1 MAATETKRGSE
12 QLHEQQQLSHRH
24 LEQLLKALRE
34 EELEIVHWFPK
45 GIPVPEVLYGA
56 VRVRPELAGKVVGK
70 IVKAEGVRLR
80 LDVFPLGIPFPEEL
94 LIRFETPQ
102 GYVSG

>member
-1 MAATETKRGSE
+1 MATTEKRGSE
-12 QLHEQQQLSHRH
+12 QLEQQALSHKH
-24 LEQLLKALRE
+24 LEQLLRMLKE

-45 GIPVPEVLYGA
+45 GIPAPEVLYGA
-56 VRVRPELAGKVVGK
+56 VRARPEVVGTIVGK

-80 LDVFPLGIPFPEEL
+80 LDVFPLGIPFPDEV

-102 GYVSG
+102 GYVTG